1 MRKMSL
7 VDVRPSTVRP
17 AAAIFLYVVPD
28 RTAASYLPAAAVQA
42 LIGGA
47 HLLVVLA
54 RPRHGFTTDA
64 AIARYVARGEQAELD
79 QLERLAHQLLHR
91 TGVSYDIVP
100 MTYWGTRSPAKRQRR
115 IAAAASRLAR
125 RRGATPLL
133 AAVVPGATPLLA
145 AVVPGAAQIW
155 APQIWAAGVTSSAEP
170 GHVVAVLPD
179 SAEAVRVARAAGE
192 LASASGRPLALVV
205 PVPEAG
211 FTLDPGTQGRAH
223 ARVAE
228 DAAAVAG
235 RVRPT
240 LDALGLSARTLPAP
254 YCTDGTALSVTH
266 SMAAAIEDVAR
277 GLRAEAVVLSA
288 GSPVLTQLRIPARL
302 VHRVEPAQTQMR
314 QSEADWILG

>member
-7 VDVRPSTVRP
+7 VDDRPSTART
-17 AAAIFLYVVPD
+17 AAASFLYVVPD
-28 RTAASYLPAAAVQA
+28 RTAAGYLPAAAVQA

-47 HLLVVLA
+47 RLLVVLA

-64 AIARYVARGEQAELD
+64 AIARYVVRGEQAELD
-79 QLERLAHQLLHR
+79 QLERIAHQLLHR
-91 TGVSYDIVP
+91 TGVSYDIVS

-125 RRGATPLL
+125 RGGATPLL
-133 AAVVPGATPLLA
+133 AAA
-145 AVVPGAAQIW
+145 VPGAAQIW

-179 SAEAVRVARAAGE
+179 SAEAVRVVQAAAE

-205 PVPEAG
+205 PVLEAG
-211 FTLDPGTQGRAH
+211 FTLDPGTQARAH

-254 YCTDGTALSVTH
+254 YCTDGTALSVNH
-266 SMAAAIEDVAR
+266 SMAAAIEDAAR
-277 GLRAEAVVLSA
+277 GLLAEAVVLSA

>member
-1 MRKMSL
+1 MRKRSL
-7 VDVRPSTVRP
+7 VDDRPITTRT

-64 AIARYVARGEQAELD
+64 AIARYVARGERAELD
-79 QLERLAHQLLHR
+79 QLERIAHQLLHR

-100 MTYWGTRSPAKRQRR
+100 MTYWATRSPAKRQRR

-133 AAVVPGATPLLA
+133 AAA
-145 AVVPGAAQIW
+145 VPGAAQIW
-155 APQIWAAGVTSSAEP
+155 EPQIWAAGVTSSAEP

-179 SAEAVRVARAAGE
+179 SAEAVRVVRTAGE
-192 LASASGRPLALVV
+192 LAGASGRPLALVV

-211 FTLDPGTQGRAH
+211 FTLDPGTQARAQ

-254 YCTDGTALSVTH
+254 YCTDGTALSVNH
-266 SMAAAIEDVAR
+266 SMAAAIEDAAR
-277 GLRAEAVVLSA
+277 GLLAEAVVLSA

-314 QSEADWILG
+314 QNEADWILG

>member
-7 VDVRPSTVRP
+7 VDVRPSTARP

-79 QLERLAHQLLHR
+79 QLERIAHQLLHR

-133 AAVVPGATPLLA
+133 AAA
-145 AVVPGAAQIW
+145 VPGAAQIW

-211 FTLDPGTQGRAH
+211 FTLDPGTQARAH

-228 DAAAVAG
+228 DTAAVAG

-254 YCTDGTALSVTH
+254 YCTDGTALSVNH
-266 SMAAAIEDVAR
+266 SMAAAIEDAAR
-277 GLRAEAVVLSA
+277 GLLAEAVVLSA

-314 QSEADWILG
+314 QNEADWILG

>member
-1 MRKMSL
+1 MSL
-7 VDVRPSTVRP
+7 VDDRLSSART

-28 RTAASYLPAAAVQA
+28 RTAAGYLPAAAVQA

-54 RPRHGFTTDA
+54 RPRYGFTTDA

-79 QLERLAHQLLHR
+79 QLERIAHQLLHR

-133 AAVVPGATPLLA
+133 AAA
-145 AVVPGAAQIW
+145 VPGAAQIW

-211 FTLDPGTQGRAH
+211 FTLDPGTQARAH

-228 DAAAVAG
+228 DTAAVAG

-240 LDALGLSARTLPAP
+240 LDARGLSARTLPAP
-254 YCTDGTALSVTH
+254 YCTDGTALSVNH
-266 SMAAAIEDVAR
+266 SMAAAIEDAAR
-277 GLRAEAVVLSA
+277 GLLAEAVVLSA